1 MAREERPEN
10 PRPRPSDRPFESFDP
25 DPTRDRDR
33 YGQGVSSPH
42 PTTPRASVVL
52 ADDDQRFRGMVTGV
66 LEGDGYVVLAQA
78 DDAASAR
85 SASREHAPDVVVLDL
100 VMPGAEGLSALREIL
115 ADNPT
120 QPVLVISS
128 LFDPV
133 IEDEVVALGAWY
145 LEKAE
150 GLDALEHALDD
161 IVSVSSQGR

>member
-1 MAREERPEN
+1 
-10 PRPRPSDRPFESFDP
+10 
-25 DPTRDRDR
+25 
-33 YGQGVSSPH
+33 
-42 PTTPRASVVL
+42 
-52 ADDDQRFRGMVTGV
+52 MVTGV

-85 SASREHAPDVVVLDL
+85 VASREHAPDVVVLDL
-100 VMPGAEGLSALREIL
+100 VMPGADGLSALREIL
-115 ADNPT
+115 GDNPT

-150 GLDALEHALDD
+150 GLDALEHAIDD
-161 IVSVSSQGR
+161 IVSVSSHRA